1 MRGYNEDGSK
11 YLSPGVKWVG
21 YFNGGEGFHT
31 ADWNYYGIQV
41 GDPAHYGSHG
51 CVNMYEAGRQVDLRQ
66 LPRRHTRAGRRLDPL
81 RPGPLMYRPMPPTS
95 VR

>member
-1 MRGYNEDGSK
+1 MKLLPLLAALPLLCASVV
-11 YLSPGVKWVG
+11 SAQSFMSVG

-51 CVNMYEAGRQVDLRQ
+51 CVNMYEADAKWIYDNCPEGTIVQVVGST
-66 LPRRHTRAGRRLDPL
+66 PS
-81 RPGPLMYRPMPPTS
+81 GP